1 MTAKISANPANN
13 GSLAAENEDLRQRL
27 RDAEET
33 LEAIRSGEV
42 EALVVGDQ
50 VFMLQSAE
58 AASNRFRG
66 EVLEQISDIAVA
78 VDLNDR
84 VIYLNQ
90 AAERKYGVLAT
101 DVLGRKQDD
110 LFNIRWLNDD
120 DKAAKDR
127 AILEDGVWRG
137 ENAHFLADGSGFYAE
152 CTIGRLTDP
161 EGDLSGFLSVI
172 RDITDRKRSEQ
183 ELREAHDELERR
195 VADRT
200 KELGASNL
208 ALKEEVAIR
217 GRVEKQR
224 GDLLQRL
231 VNSQEDERRRIA
243 RDIHDKLGQR
253 ITALRLQITS
263 LADANAG
270 KQSLDGILEQLQR
283 TALRL
288 DSEVSFFSWE
298 LRPALLDDIGLPE
311 ATKAYVD
318 DWSHNYSISSE
329 FSVRGFGEKRL
340 DPDTETHL
348 YRIMQEAL
356 NNVVKH
362 ANATRAGVLLEW
374 NPKEVVLIVEDN
386 GLGFDVTKLGER
398 DEVDIKLGLV
408 GIKERAALVGG
419 EVHIESSDHSGT
431 ALFVRIPASLVKA
444 APA

>member
-90 AAERKYGVLAT
+90 AAERKYGVLAS

-311 ATKAYVD
+311 AAKAYVD

-362 ANATRAGVLLEW
+362 AEATRAGVLLEW